1 MWPACERKSWLD
13 LNYLLQNTNT
23 PCAKNKCKQVR
34 VGIHTFCSLVWQL
47 ENEKNKMMLGCCPLL
62 SFLRV
67 LWFLRLVFV
76 VGFFA
81 RWKGGGG
88 GGINHLNE
96 ENGRDEL
103 ADPREWQKKKGGKR
117 GEWRDRRTK
126 LTAFF
131 PPSARSLLSPSDSRL
146 RSTGR
151 WVLLRHFS
159 QYFTVCPFIPFS
171 STLISPLTTFIQPS
185 PAWGIT
191 FTYTY
196 LLVLYNGVWKA
207 EFDWPLGG
215 WIRCLFHPPHLL
227 SSCSLSLPSVRRKG
241 FRGGLRTN

>member
-67 LWFLRLVFV
+67 LWFLKLVFV

-81 RWKGGGG
+81 KEGGKK
-88 GGINHLNE
+88 INHLNE
-96 ENGRDEL
+96 ENGRDEV

-131 PPSARSLLSPSDSRL
+131 SSSARSLLSPSDSRL

-151 WVLLRHFS
+151 WVLLRHFFS
-159 QYFTVCPFIPFS
+159 ILHRLSIYPFFLHTHLS
-171 STLISPLTTFIQPS
+171 FNNLHSALTSLRYHF
-185 PAWGIT
+185 
-191 FTYTY
+191 Y
-196 LLVLYNGVWKA
+196 LHIFACAV
-207 EFDWPLGG
+207 
-215 WIRCLFHPPHLL
+215 
-227 SSCSLSLPSVRRKG
+227 
-241 FRGGLRTN
+241 